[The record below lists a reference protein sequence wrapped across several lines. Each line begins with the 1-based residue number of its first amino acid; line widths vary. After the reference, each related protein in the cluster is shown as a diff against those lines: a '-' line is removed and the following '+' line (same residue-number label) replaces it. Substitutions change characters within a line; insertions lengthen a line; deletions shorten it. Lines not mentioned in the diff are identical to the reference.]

1 MDSLTKSINQFA
13 LEFSRKI
20 AESAEGENIFFSPWG
35 ISVSLAMLY
44 LGTRGA
50 TASQIAQVSGKAQ
63 SPSVALKQ
71 NAFFTFYLHFSPK
84 FQISHI
90 LELYPSKF

>member
-50 TASQIAQVSGKAQ
+50 TASQIAQVLQFNRAQ
-63 SPSVALKQ
+63 DIKSYPG
-71 NAFFTFYLHFSPK
+71 
-84 FQISHI
+84 I
-90 LELYPSKF
+90 LLP